1 MKLQNFMAEATKF
14 MEEEKIKVEGINQH
28 ILLKV
33 IDVEELQNVEE
44 DHN

>member
-1 MKLQNFMAEATKF
+1 MAEATKF
-14 MEEEKIKVEGINQH
+14 MEEGKIKVEAINQH

-33 IDVEELQNVEE
+33 VDVEELQNVEE